1 MTSRGLKESDF
12 ERIGEIIA
20 SALKNS
26 ENEEILKNLDE
37 QVLEITSKYPLW
49 YE

>member
-20 SALKNS
+20 SALK
-26 ENEEILKNLDE
+26 IVRMKKYLK
-37 QVLEITSKYPLW
+37 I
-49 YE
+49 